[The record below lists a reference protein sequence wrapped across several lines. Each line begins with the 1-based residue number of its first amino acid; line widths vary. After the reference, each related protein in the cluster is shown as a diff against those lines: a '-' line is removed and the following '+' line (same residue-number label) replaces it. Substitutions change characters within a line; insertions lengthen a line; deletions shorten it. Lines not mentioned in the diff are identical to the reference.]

1 MKTHIRFTKMVAAG
15 NDFALIDN
23 RRSRLSPRA
32 LSAFGA
38 RVCDRKFGVGAD
50 GLLVVEASRS
60 ADFAMRTINPDGSE
74 AEMCGNGA
82 RCFAFYCAGLLRK
95 PSVDLKIKTR
105 AGFIRAHVD
114 EDRIGIDLTAPRDL
128 KLDIPVRIGNR
139 TLRAHFIDTGVP
151 HAVVF
156 VDAVGAMD
164 IIDLGRRIRHHR
176 AFAPRGANVN
186 FVELTGAGS
195 ASIRTYERGVED
207 ETLGCGTGSTA
218 AALIAVLKTR
228 PSSAAE
234 KRETRRSFDML
245 TRSGDVVTISFAL
258 KNGIFSGVR
267 LEGKA
272 SFVYKGTWPLQ
283 KPPSRS

>member
-15 NDFALIDN
+15 NDFAVIDN
-23 RRSRLSPRA
+23 RRVKLPLSA
-32 LSAFGA
+32 LSALGA

-60 ADFAMRTINPDGSE
+60 ADFVMRTINPDGSE

-114 EDRIGIDLTAPRDL
+114 GDRIGIDLTAPRDL
-128 KLDIPVRIGNR
+128 KLDIPVKIGNR

-151 HAVVF
+151 HTVIF
-156 VDAVGAMD
+156 VDAVGSMD
-164 IIDLGRRIRHHR
+164 IIALGRRIRHHR
-176 AFAPRGANVN
+176 AFAPRGTNVN

-228 PSSAAE
+228 PSTAAE
-234 KRETRRSFDML
+234 KPNKRRSFDIL
-245 TRSGDVVTISFAL
+245 TRSGAIVTISYVLRDGA
-258 KNGIFSGVR
+258 FSGVR
-267 LEGKA
+267 LEGTA
-272 SFVYKGTWPLQ
+272 AFVYEGRWPLE
-283 KPPSRS
+283 KPRSR

>member
-1 MKTHIRFTKMVAAG
+1 MKTRIRFTKMVAAG
-15 NDFALIDN
+15 NDFAVIDN

-32 LSAFGA
+32 LSALGA
-38 RVCDRKFGVGAD
+38 RICDRKFGIGAD
-50 GLLVVEASRS
+50 GLLVVEASRA
-60 ADFAMRTINPDGSE
+60 ADFTMRTINPDGSE

-82 RCFAFYCAGLLRK
+82 RCFAFYCARLLRK
-95 PSVDLKIKTR
+95 PRVDLKIKTR

-114 EDRIGIDLTAPRDL
+114 GDRIGIDLTAPRDL

-156 VDAVGAMD
+156 VDAVGPMD

-176 AFAPRGANVN
+176 AFAPRGTNVN
-186 FVELTGAGS
+186 FVELTGESS

-218 AALIAVLKTR
+218 GALIAALKTR
-228 PSSAAE
+228 PVGAVE
-234 KRETRRSFDML
+234 KPGPRRSFDIL
-245 TRSGDVVTISFAL
+245 TRSGEVVTISYFL
-258 KNGIFSGVR
+258 RNGIFSGVR
-267 LEGKA
+267 LKGTA
-272 SFVYKGTWPLQ
+272 AFVYEGTWPLE
-283 KPPSRS
+283 KPQGR